1 MKNLHE
7 TTLRFFC
14 YIVSVMTIHQIK
26 SQIRSVSYL
35 GLSSM
40 LHISGAVLV
49 LSMNI
54 APTPLPENNVTE
66 IEILSTS
73 GAGNSNAATQLA
85 DNSNLA
91 ESVVTPATSS
101 AKTSKVATVKPIT
114 KVASAKNA
122 VPMQKDISEDLDST
136 LNHIADES
144 ATDKNR
150 LSHSGENNLAEIE
163 NLQKSI
169 LADDNGDLAVLTA
182 AQKQAASE
190 KKLAEQAKQKRL
202 QNDAQAQAAKD
213 AQLAQQK
220 AALLAQQQQEALQQ
234 QSDMNS
240 QFAEAAQ
247 QAEAEKQAQA
257 AAAAAAAKQA
267 QMSAATSGGRA
278 KTKVAGDVEG
288 DGLGDSDS
296 PRGSTGHVRKMED
309 LRQLPGN
316 QLPDYSEEDRF
327 YQRSGEVVFEAY
339 VTPKGTTTNFRMIQ
353 SSGHRSLDLK
363 SLKAFKNWK
372 FFPGQEGTV
381 EMAYNWSL
389 KGEAKERPALLRRR

>member
-1 MKNLHE
+1 
-7 TTLRFFC
+7 
-14 YIVSVMTIHQIK
+14 
-26 SQIRSVSYL
+26 
-35 GLSSM
+35 
-40 LHISGAVLV
+40 
-49 LSMNI
+49 MNI

-66 IEILSTS
+66 IEILSS
-73 GAGNSNAATQLA
+73 GTGNSNTANQLA
-85 DNSNLA
+85 DNSHLS
-91 ESVVTPATSS
+91 ESVAAASATAIEANPVSNTS
-101 AKTSKVATVKPIT
+101 AVIDETDVIVAKNQPVAASKKTSKVAPIKPIT

-150 LSHSGENNLAEIE
+150 LSHSGENNSAEIE

-202 QNDAQAQAAKD
+202 QSEAQAQAAKD

-234 QSDMNS
+234 QSDMDS
-240 QFAEAAQ
+240 QFAEAEQ
-247 QAEAEKQAQA
+247 QAQAEKQAQA

-288 DGLGDSDS
+288 DGLGNSDS

-316 QLPDYSEEDRF
+316 LLPAYSDEDRF

-363 SLKAFKNWK
+363 SLKAFKSWK

-389 KGEAKERPALLRRR
+389 KGEAKERPALLRRH

>member
-1 MKNLHE
+1 
-7 TTLRFFC
+7 
-14 YIVSVMTIHQIK
+14 MTIHQIK
-26 SQIRSVSYL
+26 SQIRSISYV

-66 IEILSTS
+66 IEILSS
-73 GAGNSNAATQLA
+73 GTGNSNTANQLA
-85 DNSNLA
+85 DNSNLT
-91 ESVVTPATSS
+91 ESGS
-101 AKTSKVATVKPIT
+101 IT

-150 LSHSGENNLAEIE
+150 LSHSGENNSAEIE
-163 NLQKSI
+163 NLQKTI

-202 QNDAQAQAAKD
+202 QNEAQAQAAKD

-220 AALLAQQQQEALQQ
+220 AALLAQQQQAALQQ
-234 QSDMNS
+234 QSDMDS
-240 QFAEAAQ
+240 QFAEAEQ
-247 QAEAEKQAQA
+247 QAQAEKQAQ

-288 DGLGDSDS
+288 DGLGNSDS

-316 QLPDYSEEDRF
+316 QLPAYSDEDRF

-389 KGEAKERPALLRRR
+389 KGEAKERPALLRRH